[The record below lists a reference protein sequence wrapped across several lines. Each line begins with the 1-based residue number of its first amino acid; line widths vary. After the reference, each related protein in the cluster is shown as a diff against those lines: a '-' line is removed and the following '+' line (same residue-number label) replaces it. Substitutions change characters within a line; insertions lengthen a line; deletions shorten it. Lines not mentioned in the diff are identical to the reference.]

1 MVGVLIATHG
11 ELADGLRSAS
21 NLIVGEQEQLDTI
34 GLFEGNDFDVFKDS
48 IKEKMLALDTGDGVL
63 VFVDLLAATP
73 YNASAFTTQEL
84 KEQMKVRVVAG
95 TNLPMVLE
103 TLMTRTFETDLDV
116 LYKGAISEGKEGI
129 VEFLEQVE

>member
-11 ELADGLRSAS
+11 ELASGLRDAS
-21 NLIVGEQEQLDTI
+21 NLIAGEQEQLDTI

-63 VFVDLLAATP
+63 VFVDLFAATP
-73 YNASAFTTQEL
+73 YNASAFITQEL

-103 TLMTRTFETDLDV
+103 TLMTRAFETDLDA
-116 LYKGAISEGKEGI
+116 LYKGAISTGKEGI